1 MSGQHDDIVAGIL
14 AHPHDS
20 GNKTHHSD
28 KHHKTPRKHK
38 DRPCGNPPALPTGV
52 TLTFQATE
60 ALTHLRFTGQVKW
73 SEVSQDIQGHGL
85 KIDHYDV
92 ECLPCNVGGTPV
104 DLDAADGVSWRI
116 RHHVKQPVQELKIK
130 TATNPASTTFRY
142 VTRNDHGQSAGNKIT
157 VSGCKSPTTYNGTFT
172 VVTIVDSVTLE
183 VNGGSSGVAAC
194 DEPGKMQDADDRL
207 HIIFPHVPRPKTWYF
222 KARVRA
228 VDRSGCIGN
237 WSAWTAAILPWT
249 GSDPEPPTP
258 TFTDPGALT
267 FDSKN
272 RSRHHKLRALFTF
285 NDMAPWDVPGG
296 DHEDDLDHYEVQID
310 RSDDGVTFD
319 GKPFPH
325 QRVPARRNAGS
336 ADAEGYDQLATRTAI
351 FHGGYIQ
358 RRYWYRCRVRSF
370 DRFNRP
376 GDWSSWCTPAFPF
389 DDTQPPTPLL
399 VRVHSTATDRVVL
412 DWDDPPVYIPVRGTW
427 SGTTGTP
434 TLNGTAS
441 PKATVEVERGSL
453 IRIDGVNYTV
463 KHTGSTPGTPS
474 DTILTLTTNL
484 STTPASLRL
493 FLVEDDP
500 DVAYYVV
507 QIAKSGDVTTGSPDQ
522 YNIIYAKDRTRGNR
536 KAFKILDA
544 DKGNTFYAR
553 VRSVDAAFNRS
564 AFVAAKLNPGNSSTS
579 AGGDGVVIGAGSGK
593 TKVVWSVL
601 GLLRPLPETRTH
613 DYDMDEGLTT
623 TKVRARVKVAPVAA
637 SIVISIY
644 KNQASI
650 GTVTIAAGAKRGVN
664 DALTTTWADS
674 DILSYSID
682 SVGSN
687 FAGRHLTVVHVLT

>member
-1 MSGQHDDIVAGIL
+1 MPEPNELSGHLLWQKHDNPAQFDL
-14 AHPHDS
+14 S
-20 GNKTHHSD
+20 KQ
-28 KHHKTPRKHK
+28 HHKKPRKHK

-73 SEVSQDIQGHGL
+73 TEVSQDIQGHGL

-92 ECLPCNVGGTPV
+92 ECLPCNAGGTPV
-104 DLDAADGVSWRI
+104 DLDGSDWRI

-130 TATNPASTTFRY
+130 AATNPSGTTFRY
-142 VTRNDHGQSAGNKIT
+142 VTRNDHGQSSGNKIT

-172 VVTIVDSVTLE
+172 IVTIVDSTTLE

-207 HIIFPHVPRPKTWYF
+207 HIIFTHIPRPKTWYF

-237 WSAWTAAILPWT
+237 WGAWTSPVLPWT
-249 GSDPEPPTP
+249 GADPEPPTP

-267 FDSKN
+267 FDRKN
-272 RSRHHKLRALFTF
+272 RSKHHKLRALFTF

-296 DHEDDLDHYEVQID
+296 DHEDDLDRYEVQID

-325 QRVPARRNAGS
+325 QFVPARRNAGS
-336 ADAEGYDQLATRTAI
+336 GDAEGDDQTATRTAI
-351 FHGGYIQ
+351 FHGGYVQ

-376 GDWSSWCTPAFPF
+376 GDWSGWCTPAFPF

-399 VRVHSTATDRVVL
+399 VRVHSSATDRVVL
-412 DWDDPPVYIPVRGTW
+412 DWDDPLVYIPVRGTW
-427 SGTTGTP
+427 TGTSGTATLTGS
-434 TLNGTAS
+434 AS

-453 IRIDGVNYTV
+453 IRIDSVNYTV

-474 DTILTLTTNL
+474 DTVLTLTTNL
-484 STTPASLRL
+484 STSPSALKL
-493 FLVEDDP
+493 YLVEDDP
-500 DVAYYVV
+500 DVAYYFL
-507 QIAKSGDVTTGSPDQ
+507 QIAKAGDVTTGSPDQ
-522 YNIIYAKDRTRGNR
+522 YNVIYAKDRARGNR

-564 AFVAAKLNPGNSSTS
+564 QFVAAKLDPGNSSTS
-579 AGGDGVVIGAGSGK
+579 AGGDGVVIGAAGSGK
-593 TKVVWSVL
+593 TKVVWHVF
-601 GLLRPLPETRTH
+601 GRLRQLTELQTH
-613 DYDMDEGLTT
+613 DYDIDEGLTF
-623 TKVRARVKVAPVAA
+623 TKLRVRVKDVATGQ
-637 SIVISIY
+637 SIKVTPY
-644 KNQASI
+644 KNGSALAQ
-650 GTVTIAAGAKRGVN
+650 TTLPAGDRRVAN
-664 DALTTTWADS
+664 DAYSTAFADA
-674 DILSYSID
+674 DRLSFSID
-682 SVGSN
+682 QVGST
-687 FAGRHLTVVHVLT
+687 FPGKQLTVIAVFVPT